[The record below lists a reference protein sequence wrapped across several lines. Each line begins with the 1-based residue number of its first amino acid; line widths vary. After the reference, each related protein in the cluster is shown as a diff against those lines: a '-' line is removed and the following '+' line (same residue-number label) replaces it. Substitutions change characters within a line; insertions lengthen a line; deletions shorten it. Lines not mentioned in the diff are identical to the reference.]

1 MEIKFL
7 QMKRA
12 LHTSLIVLMLSVVG
26 MTKTIAQQP
35 QQIKVS
41 DINLS
46 NIKTIE
52 ERVFIVH
59 SILEKGY
66 YCYTN
71 TRLPNTIDIYVS
83 SDASDELSDF
93 GFFYD
98 HLLYEQLNEFS
109 SLDKTM
115 RGELFVQWRQGV
127 DSEVFRTIYEDFT
140 RGIASENA
148 TCETALPFTANGAF
162 SFSAG
167 VNSSSPC
174 GDVYNASCSDPYK
187 CSGTPGQSS
196 NCLSTAPNPA
206 FYYIRI
212 TSPGDLNI
220 YLESTPSV
228 DIDFDCWG
236 PFDDI
241 TTACGQLSCSNIVDC
256 SYSSSHIENCHINN
270 AQTGEYYILLIT
282 NYSNRPCEISF
293 ENTGT
298 GSGGDILITTEASP
312 IEGGTVTGT
321 GFYSTGETCTVSAIA
336 NSGYIF
342 VNWTENGTP
351 VSTNATYTF
360 SVTGNRTLVANF
372 RLSCSI
378 TATSSPSEGGTVA
391 GSGVYAQGTS
401 CTLTATPSLG
411 FSFVNWTESDTVVST
426 EPNISFTAY
435 YDRTF
440 VANFEIIMHHINVE
454 ANLSAAGSV
463 SGGGDYQEGFYAT
476 VSAQPNEGF
485 EFIHWTENGAS
496 VSTNPNYMFAVWAPR
511 NLVADFKMQITDT
524 MAYTCNT
531 FNWHGHTYSSSGV
544 YYDTLSS
551 YLGIDSIVAL
561 HLTVYPSYHY
571 EYTETECGNY
581 FWEGVVYSESGDY
594 SREYQSIYGCD
605 STFTLHL
612 TILPVRSLGN
622 FTYMSPAN
630 NYIDRYTDMDFYW
643 DAIPNANCYDFYFWQ
658 GEGGKPNTPM
668 AANITSHSYQV
679 GGLTHGATYH
689 WCVVAKNE
697 CEENESATRTFTC
710 QLNPSM
716 TVVPNGWYDF
726 GEVEVGESLIRTIS
740 VSGTALTE
748 DISYTYLDNAWGQD
762 AEFFT
767 ITPSNWNPTSGG
779 LLHVT
784 FTPEATQLYYN
795 VGIRIAS
802 GVFVDTLYFA
812 GSLADRYVFTT
823 NVEGEIYSSNDE
835 ITITGHVEDILG
847 NSVSNMGVNVY
858 LIVMGTRITLPT
870 VSDSNGNYTVTYTP
884 RYSESGYYQVGSC
897 AYGYNS
903 NDIHDAF
910 DIPGMSPVSSDFIIW
925 QPYQYETLTGM
936 VEIRNRSRIPI
947 NNIQINS
954 ISLPN
959 GCSVSF
965 TGVTDLGPLE
975 TGQLYY
981 TVTGAQVTSGNS
993 YEEALFQVAADNGLT
1008 MNMTCYYYCR
1018 QRRGT
1023 LDVYPTSIATSM
1035 KRYNQKVLSF
1045 QIANNGNGETGPITI
1060 SLPNVEWMS
1069 LMGSDTLESLPVGD
1083 SCAFSIILAPDEN
1096 VNLVQY
1102 TGSIAVNSANGNGI
1116 SIPYVIDATSDSTGV
1131 LRVDVTDDNTYNGNG
1146 DHLAGAFVQLKGYYS
1161 LEIVSEGETDENGLF
1176 IVENVSEGY
1185 YYLTIHATEHK
1196 NYEAGIIYI
1205 EGGKTNYQNIYLQYQ
1220 AISYSWVVIPTEIED
1235 EYEFELV
1242 ADIKTNVPVP
1252 VVTVDCPS
1260 RIDTLAYGDTI
1271 QFNLMV
1277 TNHGLVDA
1285 YETQLTMPTEFPE
1298 YDFIPMIDFIDTL
1311 QAKTSVL
1318 IPCIVTRTQRNRFD
1332 IGNYHCNIGKGRTVS
1347 GYWCNSKKE
1356 WVEFS
1361 FTFRFRVHCDY
1372 SGPDNPIVNF
1382 PPLLPPT
1389 PTPPPAY
1396 CPECV
1401 PTPPPSGPEHWPW
1414 PTDPTNGFD
1423 DIATVSQDCTPCW
1436 KVAASSVFHAIEA
1449 FTGVPIGAFADFGF
1463 YWNENISYYRDIIH
1477 NVKTNPTSLLTQ
1489 VGPDAMALKDCITAT
1504 ATIPSHFAPSYGWKY
1519 NLYKARLAFQEHTS
1533 SLSSAASGLAS
1544 IVSIIS
1550 RLSECI
1556 TFSIRD
1562 DSEMSIVMDQLE
1574 HSVNYYQSALNEMTN
1589 LFHDEEW
1596 LEEENFDNF
1605 VSNFQAVIDTS
1616 NYMIS
1621 SQAAQYLKDVCEL
1634 TNVNDSII
1642 QRFVDRWNRSVQY
1655 WNEDIYTIAD
1665 LPEGYNDDF
1674 IQLDSLMVL
1683 PAIEANG
1690 AASAYGFESLSDMYN
1705 SALDDVYFAVQDHKT
1720 DVCAKISVSFK
1731 QTMTMTREAFEGTLK
1746 IFNGH
1751 ATDPMQDINVDIVV
1765 KDANGVDRTD
1775 LFQINVTSLNDIT
1788 GVDGT
1793 GTLDAQT
1800 EGFAQFLMI
1809 PTIEAAP
1816 DTTKIYYFG
1825 GSFSFLDPF
1834 SGSVMTYDLYPVQ
1847 LKVNPGP
1854 NLHVDYFISRHIISD
1869 DPLTDTIE
1877 ATEPA
1882 ELAMMI
1888 SNVGAGNANN
1898 VYLQSAQ
1905 PQIIENQNG
1914 LLISFDIVA
1923 AAMNGV
1929 PRSLGLID
1937 IPFGTIESHSAG
1949 IAEWYFTSTL
1959 MARVVH
1965 STPHVIHNDSYG
1977 NPKLSLVT
1985 ELNSHELIKAI
1996 KAYGSLEDGIND
2008 FFVNETAD
2016 FNHTPDK
2023 IYFSNGGTTD
2033 VSKINGAETEGI
2045 LSNTDNVILLHVNP
2059 IKVGWNYACVDDPAN
2074 GLRQILS
2081 CTRDDG
2087 QVIPLSNVWVS
2098 HVTMLDEGAP
2108 VHENKLHI
2116 VDTLSTR
2123 QMTTYTLY
2131 YDQDLHYDI
2140 AVTTNPEEGGTV
2152 AGGGVYDVGEIVT
2165 LEAIPN
2171 EGYTFVNWTE
2181 NGEEVSTD
2189 AIYSFTVIGDRNLVA
2204 NFSNGDDNNLVFN
2217 GDFEL
2222 GNTGFSTDYIYG
2234 NTGSYNY
2241 YYVGHDIAEMWYWD
2255 SPGYIV
2261 GDHTSGEGL
2270 FMMVDGALEDN
2281 TTAWSQTVAVM
2292 PNTDYVLSA
2301 WFLTNNIGYLRF
2313 EINGVSG
2320 SDFTTPES
2328 SWVWEQ
2334 QSMTWNS
2341 GNCTEATIKIINRFA
2356 ESGGYDWCV
2365 DDIYFG
2371 PINSGGSHEY
2381 VDLGLPSGTLWATCN
2396 VGANAPE
2403 EYGDYFAWGETT
2415 PKDSYY
2421 VFTYQY
2427 CVDNFNTL
2435 TKYCSN
2441 PESGY
2446 NGFTDNLTTLLSEDD
2461 AATVNWGNGWRM
2473 PTMEEF
2479 QELYNNTTMTWTQQN
2494 GVDGRLF
2501 TASNGN
2507 SLFLPAA
2514 GEHGGSI
2521 LNYAGSRGYY
2531 WSSSLCVDQP
2541 DSAWD
2546 LYFFS
2551 SAICGINLDARYHG
2565 ESVRPVRSSGQ
2576 NISFV
2581 INATSNPPEGG
2592 GVSGGGAYPED
2603 VDCTLTATPN
2613 EGYTFINWTENGEAV
2628 STEATYS
2635 FTVTGNRS
2643 LVANFVETGS
2653 GCSITFNLND
2663 SFGDGWNGN
2672 YLVVSYGDIS
2682 EQLTIEDGSSASYNL
2697 EIPDGSH
2704 VELTW
2709 ISGSWIGECSYTI
2722 SYENGNVIYY
2732 GSNMSSG
2739 FSYGFDE
2746 DCVGMPATIFDI
2758 MATADPVNGGT
2769 VTGTGE
2775 FEYGSTCTLTATA
2788 NEGYTF
2794 MYWTLNGNQVS
2805 SASVYSF
2812 IVTGDGNLVAHF
2824 TLPLNIATSANPAE
2838 GGTVSGFGSYDYGAT
2853 CTLTATSNE
2862 GYVFLN
2868 WTENGTQ
2875 VYKNPTYEF
2884 TVTRNRTLEAN
2895 FISIASLLYV
2905 LSDDFNDGV
2914 INSDYWIASGPD
2926 IIEEDGMIKMQQN
2939 ETDAYV
2945 ALESV
2950 PMRIPSNNQIVIDRS
2965 FFVHEQL
2972 YNSYWGD
2979 HYYYGSLNIRF
2990 NGDEDNLIGICYY
3003 DDDYENRHGTY
3014 LINKQDGEVTETRI
3028 CDATFDAW
3036 LSERIVLDLA
3046 NETLTYYLN
3055 NAFVSTLNVP
3065 GIASQQMDYYT
3076 VWFNPYGWW
3085 TGHYHNMDYVNINVD
3100 DMFLLASLS
3109 DDFNDGVIA
3118 PELWTYTGNAVLE
3131 EDGLLKLQQNVTDQD
3146 VHLRSVDMQIPE
3158 NGKVIMDR
3166 RFMVHYSYEY
3176 YYGRNTI
3183 RLNGDSNSFIQIDYI
3198 YTYYYDDSYH
3208 NDLKTGIYLI
3218 TKLDGEL
3225 SEVRLCDLSFDT
3237 WLTEYVEVDF
3247 TAGTLSYIMDTL
3259 VATVTIP
3266 GLAEQTVNYYNVEY
3280 GPYGW
3285 WTGHQHYMDYIN
3297 ITPESSSIIAA
3308 TVEPADGG
3316 TVTGGGTFE
3325 FGQTCTLTAT
3335 PNEGYNFMY
3344 WTENGVMVSSD
3355 AIYSF
3360 IVTGDRDLVA
3370 NFSEGESVC
3379 NIVFDLY
3386 DSYGDGYTGN
3396 YLVVSYGG
3404 ITEQFTVESGSFA
3417 SYSREIA
3424 TGSDISLSWIQ
3435 GSYPEDCS
3443 FDIKFENGVLIYH
3456 GSNLNDGFQHELDI
3470 NCAVANAP
3478 RLISAIAIPEEGG
3491 SVMGA
3496 DIYEE
3501 GSTCTLTALP
3511 NEGYRFYYWA
3521 ENGGIVSSEA
3531 NYSFVV
3537 SANRELLGIFG
3548 PPLLI
3553 SATAN
3558 PTEGGTVSGAGE
3570 YDYNSTCTLTATA
3583 NEGYTFMYWT
3593 ENGQQVSSD
3602 ATYSFTVTSSRN
3614 LVAHFSLP
3622 LTINLSVE
3630 PMEGGTAT
3638 GSGIVDY
3645 GNTCTLTATPNPG
3658 YLFSYWTKNGNVV
3671 SYVSPYSFTVTEN
3684 ADYVAHF
3691 EVAPEEGI
3699 CIGNPESANQYL
3711 PSYSVYNYTLS
3722 QQIYTASEIGTVGL
3736 INTLS
3741 FYNTGGTKTRN
3752 YDIYLVHT
3760 DKTTF
3765 ESATDWITVTE
3776 VDHVYSGDVDM
3787 TQGYWTTIVLD
3798 TPFAYDGISNLAV
3811 VVDDNSGNWT
3821 GWPYMD
3827 CRVFN
3832 TNDVQA
3838 IQVYSDGTNYDPF
3851 NPSGYIGTRHSV
3863 KNQIILGFSS
3873 TCHFIIAGNWSTAS
3887 NWSNGTLPQTVDEVF
3902 IDAPCQLD
3910 QDAKV
3915 AMLTVSGGQSLTLQ
3929 SGQTLTVTN
3938 TLNNT
3943 STLGLIIEDGAQLVH
3958 ASENVSAMV
3967 KKNIAGHATS
3977 NGKYCL
3983 ISSPLTEAVDPE
3995 MSNVY
4000 HLLRG
4005 SYDLY
4010 DWLPSA
4016 SDRLEWRNFK
4026 DNNFMM
4032 YPDGFGYLYA
4042 NRNGVELN
4050 FPGILNPSRY
4060 RFGKSVSYDSND
4072 TEHPGWN
4079 LIGNPFMCNA
4089 KLVNA
4094 NNEPVSY
4101 YRMNAA
4107 GDGFVAD
4114 TSGAIAPMEG
4124 VFYQASENGT
4134 VYFVR
4139 ADNTSQIPTFTISVS
4154 ASPSDGGSVSGGT
4167 YRQGQIITLRAT
4179 ASDGFAFV
4187 NWTEN
4192 GEMVSTDVNYT
4203 FTVDGD
4209 RVLVANFTGDH
4220 AYVDLGLPS
4229 GLLWAT
4235 CNVGADTPEGYGDY
4249 FAWGE
4254 TQPKDTYDGS
4264 NYQYCMGSYNT
4275 LTKYCNNSN
4284 YGYNGFTDNLTTL
4297 LPEDDAATAN
4307 WGSGWRMPT
4316 KEEWQELYNNT
4327 TMTWTQQGGVNG
4339 QLFTASN
4346 GNSLFLPAS
4355 GNLFDDEFSPVGF
4368 LGYYWSSSLDM
4379 DRSYCAW
4386 YFFSADNYGMYS
4398 NYGRSPGF
4406 TVRPVREN

>member
-241 TTACGQLSCSNIVDC
+241 TTACSQLSCSNIVDC

-298 GSGGDILITTEASP
+298 GSSGDILITTEASP

-391 GSGVYAQGTS
+391 GSGVYAQGTY

-411 FSFVNWTESDTVVST
+411 FSFLNWTESDTVVST

-463 SGGGDYQEGFYAT
+463 SGGGDYQEGVYAT

-485 EFIHWTENGAS
+485 EFFHWTENGAS

-531 FNWHGHTYSSSGV
+531 FDWHGHTYSSNGV

-594 SREYQSIYGCD
+594 SREYQSVYGCD

-847 NSVSNMGVNVY
+847 NAVSNMGVNVY

-975 TGQLYY
+975 TGQFYY

-1161 LEIVSEGETDENGLF
+1161 LEIVSEGETDENGFF

-1277 TNHGLVDA
+1277 TNQGLVDA

-1449 FTGVPIGAFADFGF
+1449 FTGVPIGAFVDFGV
-1463 YWNENISYYRDIIH
+1463 YWNENTSYYRDIIH

-1519 NLYKARLAFQEHTS
+1519 NLYKAQLAFQEQTS
-1533 SLSSAASGLAS
+1533 SLSSAVSGLAS

-1556 TFSIRD
+1556 TFSTRD

-1655 WNEDIYTIAD
+1655 WNEDIFTIAD

-1793 GTLDAQT
+1793 GSLDAQT

-1877 ATEPA
+1877 AAEPA

-2008 FFVNETAD
+2008 FFVNETDD
-2016 FNHTPDK
+2016 FSHTPDK

-2045 LSNTDNVILLHVNP
+2045 LSNTNNVILLHVNP

-2087 QVIPLSNVWVS
+2087 QVIPLSNVWIS

-2140 AVTTNPEEGGTV
+2140 AVTINPEEGGTV

-2181 NGEEVSTD
+2181 NGEEVSTE
-2189 AIYSFTVIGDRNLVA
+2189 AIYSFTVSGDRDLVA
-2204 NFSNGDDNNLVFN
+2204 NFDLNDTGLLSGLFSVNEHSQVNFSQGNLQYQASTNTWKFAEKQYDYVGSDNSNISETYGGWIDLFGWGTSGFNHGAVCYQPWSTSQTSSDYYAYGQYTYNLYDQTGQADWGYNAISNGGNMTHQWRTLTLDEWVYVLNIRSTTSGIRYAKAQVNNVNGLILLPDNWSASTYSLS
-2217 GDFEL
+2217 
-2222 GNTGFSTDYIYG
+2222 NTNQSGA
-2234 NTGSYNY
+2234 SYNSN
-2241 YYVGHDIAEMWYWD
+2241 VI
-2255 SPGYIV
+2255 
-2261 GDHTSGEGL
+2261 
-2270 FMMVDGALEDN
+2270 
-2281 TTAWSQTVAVM
+2281 
-2292 PNTDYVLSA
+2292 SA
-2301 WFLTNNIGYLRF
+2301 TQW
-2313 EINGVSG
+2313 
-2320 SDFTTPES
+2320 
-2328 SWVWEQ
+2328 
-2334 QSMTWNS
+2334 
-2341 GNCTEATIKIINRFA
+2341 
-2356 ESGGYDWCV
+2356 
-2365 DDIYFG
+2365 
-2371 PINSGGSHEY
+2371 
-2381 VDLGLPSGTLWATCN
+2381 
-2396 VGANAPE
+2396 
-2403 EYGDYFAWGETT
+2403 
-2415 PKDSYY
+2415 
-2421 VFTYQY
+2421 
-2427 CVDNFNTL
+2427 NTL
-2435 TKYCSN
+2435 
-2441 PESGY
+2441 E
-2446 NGFTDNLTTLLSEDD
+2446 
-2461 AATVNWGNGWRM
+2461 AAGAV
-2473 PTMEEF
+2473 
-2479 QELYNNTTMTWTQQN
+2479 
-2494 GVDGRLF
+2494 
-2501 TASNGN
+2501 
-2507 SLFLPAA
+2507 FLPAA
-2514 GEHGGSI
+2514 GCRIRVTLYGEGTWGGYWLASYKDSEAAYYVDF
-2521 LNYAGSRGYY
+2521 NDGY
-2531 WSSSLCVDQP
+2531 
-2541 DSAWD
+2541 
-2546 LYFFS
+2546 
-2551 SAICGINLDARYHG
+2551 INTIITHYRSFG
-2565 ESVRPVRSSGQ
+2565 FSVRLVCPAENYSYE
-2576 NISFV
+2576 
-2581 INATSNPPEGG
+2581 INTTPNTTAGG
-2592 GVSGGGAYPED
+2592 VVSGGGTYEEGTT
-2603 VDCTLTATPN
+2603 CTLTATAN
-2613 EGYTFINWTENGEAV
+2613 EGYTFTNWTENGVVV

-2635 FTVTGNRS
+2635 FTVMGDRN
-2643 LVANFVETGS
+2643 LVANFVEGDV
-2653 GCSITFNLND
+2653 CAITFDLND
-2663 SFGDGWNGN
+2663 SYGDGWNGN
-2672 YLVVSYGDIS
+2672 YLVVSYGDIT
-2682 EQLTIEDGSSASYNL
+2682 EQLTVESGSYASHTL
-2697 EIPDGSH
+2697 QIPDGGH

-2709 ISGSWIGECSYTI
+2709 IPDSWIEECSFTV
-2722 SYENGNVIYY
+2722 SYENGNVIYQ
-2732 GSNMSSG
+2732 GFDLNDD
-2739 FSYGFDE
+2739 FSYGFDI
-2746 DCVGMPATIFDI
+2746 DCEEMPTTTFDI
-2758 MATADPVNGGT
+2758 
-2769 VTGTGE
+2769 
-2775 FEYGSTCTLTATA
+2775 TATA
-2788 NEGYTF
+2788 VPE
-2794 MYWTLNGNQVS
+2794 
-2805 SASVYSF
+2805 
-2812 IVTGDGNLVAHF
+2812 
-2824 TLPLNIATSANPAE
+2824 E
-2838 GGTVSGFGSYDYGAT
+2838 GGTIEEVGEYDCGT
-2853 CTLTATSNE
+2853 ECTLIAVSNE
-2862 GYVFLN
+2862 GYVFFN
-2868 WTENGTQ
+2868 WTENGE
-2875 VYKNPTYEF
+2875 VVSSDASYSFIVNG
-2884 TVTRNRTLEAN
+2884 NRELEAN
-2895 FISIASLLYV
+2895 FLSLSQLLVSI
-2905 LSDDFNDGV
+2905 SDDFNDGV
-2914 INSDYWIASGPD
+2914 INPDYWTASGPD

-3003 DDDYENRHGTY
+3003 DDDFENRHGTY

-3131 EDGLLKLQQNVTDQD
+3131 EDGLLKLQQNVTDQE
-3146 VHLRSVDMQIPE
+3146 VHLRSVNMQIPE

-3285 WTGHQHYMDYIN
+3285 WTGHQHYIDYIN

-3316 TVTGGGTFE
+3316 MVSGGGTFE

-3335 PNEGYNFMY
+3335 PNDGYNFLY

-3360 IVTGDRDLVA
+3360 MVTGDRDLVA
-3370 NFSEGESVC
+3370 SFSEGESVC

-3435 GSYPEDCS
+3435 GSYPKDCS

-3537 SANRELLGIFG
+3537 STNRELLGIFG

-3622 LTINLSVE
+3622 LTINLLVE

-3638 GSGIVDY
+3638 GSGVVDY
-3645 GNTCTLTATPNPG
+3645 GYLHVDGNTKSR
-3658 YLFSYWTKNGNVV
+3658 LFVLLLDQKRK
-3671 SYVSPYSFTVTEN
+3671 
-3684 ADYVAHF
+3684 
-3691 EVAPEEGI
+3691 
-3699 CIGNPESANQYL
+3699 C
-3711 PSYSVYNYTLS
+3711 
-3722 QQIYTASEIGTVGL
+3722 GL
-3736 INTLS
+3736 I
-3741 FYNTGGTKTRN
+3741 
-3752 YDIYLVHT
+3752 
-3760 DKTTF
+3760 
-3765 ESATDWITVTE
+3765 
-3776 VDHVYSGDVDM
+3776 
-3787 TQGYWTTIVLD
+3787 
-3798 TPFAYDGISNLAV
+3798 
-3811 VVDDNSGNWT
+3811 
-3821 GWPYMD
+3821 
-3827 CRVFN
+3827 RVS
-3832 TNDVQA
+3832 
-3838 IQVYSDGTNYDPF
+3838 I
-3851 NPSGYIGTRHSV
+3851 
-3863 KNQIILGFSS
+3863 
-3873 TCHFIIAGNWSTAS
+3873 
-3887 NWSNGTLPQTVDEVF
+3887 
-3902 IDAPCQLD
+3902 
-3910 QDAKV
+3910 
-3915 AMLTVSGGQSLTLQ
+3915 
-3929 SGQTLTVTN
+3929 
-3938 TLNNT
+3938 
-3943 STLGLIIEDGAQLVH
+3943 
-3958 ASENVSAMV
+3958 
-3967 KKNIAGHATS
+3967 
-3977 NGKYCL
+3977 
-3983 ISSPLTEAVDPE
+3983 
-3995 MSNVY
+3995 
-4000 HLLRG
+4000 
-4005 SYDLY
+4005 
-4010 DWLPSA
+4010 
-4016 SDRLEWRNFK
+4016 
-4026 DNNFMM
+4026 
-4032 YPDGFGYLYA
+4032 
-4042 NRNGVELN
+4042 
-4050 FPGILNPSRY
+4050 
-4060 RFGKSVSYDSND
+4060 
-4072 TEHPGWN
+4072 
-4079 LIGNPFMCNA
+4079 
-4089 KLVNA
+4089 
-4094 NNEPVSY
+4094 
-4101 YRMNAA
+4101 
-4107 GDGFVAD
+4107 
-4114 TSGAIAPMEG
+4114 
-4124 VFYQASENGT
+4124 
-4134 VYFVR
+4134 
-4139 ADNTSQIPTFTISVS
+4139 
-4154 ASPSDGGSVSGGT
+4154 
-4167 YRQGQIITLRAT
+4167 
-4179 ASDGFAFV
+4179 
-4187 NWTEN
+4187 
-4192 GEMVSTDVNYT
+4192 
-4203 FTVDGD
+4203 
-4209 RVLVANFTGDH
+4209 
-4220 AYVDLGLPS
+4220 
-4229 GLLWAT
+4229 
-4235 CNVGADTPEGYGDY
+4235 
-4249 FAWGE
+4249 
-4254 TQPKDTYDGS
+4254 
-4264 NYQYCMGSYNT
+4264 
-4275 LTKYCNNSN
+4275 
-4284 YGYNGFTDNLTTL
+4284 
-4297 LPEDDAATAN
+4297 
-4307 WGSGWRMPT
+4307 
-4316 KEEWQELYNNT
+4316 
-4327 TMTWTQQGGVNG
+4327 
-4339 QLFTASN
+4339 
-4346 GNSLFLPAS
+4346 
-4355 GNLFDDEFSPVGF
+4355 
-4368 LGYYWSSSLDM
+4368 
-4379 DRSYCAW
+4379 
-4386 YFFSADNYGMYS
+4386 
-4398 NYGRSPGF
+4398 
-4406 TVRPVREN
+4406 